1 MRPILPARRG
11 KRKEISL
18 YRQRV
23 AVGDPGKARVRKHW
37 EVVRSVGTD
46 TLAQCAQELRVG
58 PAADAGLRIGRDVR
72 AVEGP
77 EWSGERSTSGQL
89 LPAGSGVAREAATR
103 PHQVFAA
110 LDGLLLAYC
119 RGRLR

>member
-1 MRPILPARRG
+1 MGNFKYLWIG
-11 KRKEISL
+11 L
-18 YRQRV
+18 YCQHV
-23 AVGDPGKARVRKHW
+23 AVGDPGEARIGKHRKIVRP
-37 EVVRSVGTD
+37 VGAHA
-46 TLAQCAQELRVG
+46 LAQCPQELRVG
-58 PAADAGLRIGRDVR
+58 PPANAGFRIGRDVW

-110 LDGLLLAYC
+110 LDGVLLAYY